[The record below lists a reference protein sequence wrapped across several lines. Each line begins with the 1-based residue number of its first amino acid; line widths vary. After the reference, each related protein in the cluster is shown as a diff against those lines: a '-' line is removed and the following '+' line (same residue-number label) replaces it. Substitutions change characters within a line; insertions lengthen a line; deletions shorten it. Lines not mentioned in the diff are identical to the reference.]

1 MNVNNTN
8 ENDITDLFDDDA
20 FAEAKSN
27 LEKNDAVYRQND
39 EFQYRKEQKKREQ
52 PTIKQK
58 IARINVVVWLIF
70 EILLLAM
77 MFTPDDVFDAIA
89 QSLPNDAIAQTL
101 GLSIYTVIWL
111 SFIYLSWFSLP
122 EVILCDSD
130 FDLLVRDPKKK
141 FLYPLCIFERAWW
154 NILPNI
160 ILATL
165 TWRSMWLLAL
175 DENNTFYY
183 AFLWAPIV
191 MFVYNEIIFLEE
203 GDWYDWHNLLWIGNA
218 VALIVA
224 IALR

>member
-70 EILLLAM
+70 ETFLLAM
-77 MFTPDDVFDAIA
+77 MFIPDDVFDAIS
-89 QSLPNDAIAQTL
+89 QSLPNDAISQTL

-111 SFIYLSWFSLP
+111 SFLYLSWFSLP

-154 NILPNI
+154 SILPNI

-165 TWRSMWLLAL
+165 IWRSMWLLAL

-183 AFLWAPIV
+183 ASIWAPIV
-191 MFVYNEIIFLEE
+191 IFVYNEIIFLKE

-218 VALIVA
+218 VALIAV
-224 IALR
+224 LVSR

>member
-70 EILLLAM
+70 ETFLLAM
-77 MFTPDDVFDAIA
+77 MFIPDDVFDTISK
-89 QSLPNDAIAQTL
+89 SLPNNAISQTL

-111 SFIYLSWFSLP
+111 SFLYLSWFSLP

-154 NILPNI
+154 SILPNI

-165 TWRSMWLLAL
+165 IWRSMWLLAL

-183 AFLWAPIV
+183 VSIWAPIV
-191 MFVYNEIIFLEE
+191 IFVYNEIIFLKE

-218 VALIVA
+218 VALIA
-224 IALR
+224 ILVSR

>member
-39 EFQYRKEQKKREQ
+39 EFQYRKERKRREQ

-58 IARINVVVWLIF
+58 IARINVVVWFIF
-70 EILLLAM
+70 EVLLLAM
-77 MFTPDDVFDAIA
+77 MFIPDDTI
-89 QSLPNDAIAQTL
+89 SQTL
-101 GLSIYTVIWL
+101 GLSIYIVLWL
-111 SFIYLSWFSLP
+111 SFLYLSWFSIP

-141 FLYPLCIFERAWW
+141 FLYPLCIFEQAWW
-154 NILPNI
+154 SILPNI

-165 TWRSMWLLAL
+165 IWRSMWNLAL
-175 DENNTFYY
+175 GENNTFYY
-183 AFLWAPIV
+183 AFIWASIII
-191 MFVYNEIIFLEE
+191 FVYNEIIFLKE
-203 GDWYDWHNLLWIGNA
+203 GDWYDWHNLLWIGNV
-218 VALIVA
+218 VAFIVA

>member
-58 IARINVVVWLIF
+58 IARINVVVWIIF
-70 EILLLAM
+70 EVFLLAM
-77 MFTPDDVFDAIA
+77 MFIPDDTI
-89 QSLPNDAIAQTL
+89 SQTL
-101 GLSIYTVIWL
+101 GLSIYIVLWL
-111 SFIYLSWFSLP
+111 SFLYLSWFSLP

-141 FLYPLCIFERAWW
+141 FLYPLCIFEQAWW
-154 NILPNI
+154 SILPNI

-165 TWRSMWLLAL
+165 IWRSMWLLAL

-183 AFLWAPIV
+183 ASIWAPIV
-191 MFVYNEIIFLEE
+191 IFVYNEIIFLKE
-203 GDWYDWHNLLWIGNA
+203 GDWYDWHNLLWIGNVIA
-218 VALIVA
+218 FIVA

>member
-70 EILLLAM
+70 EVLLLAM
-77 MFTPDDVFDAIA
+77 MFTPDDVFDAISH
-89 QSLPNDAIAQTL
+89 SLPNNAIAQSL

-111 SFIYLSWFSLP
+111 SFLYLSWFSIP

-141 FLYPLCIFERAWW
+141 FLYPFCIFERAWW
-154 NILPNI
+154 SILPNI

-165 TWRSMWLLAL
+165 IWRSMWLLAL

-183 AFLWAPIV
+183 AFIWAPIII
-191 MFVYNEIIFLEE
+191 FVYNEIIFLKE
-203 GDWYDWHNLLWIGNA
+203 GDWYDWHNLLWIGNVIA
-218 VALIVA
+218 FIVA

>member
-58 IARINVVVWLIF
+58 IARINVVVWIIF
-70 EILLLAM
+70 EVFLLAM
-77 MFTPDDVFDAIA
+77 MFTPDDVFDAIS
-89 QSLPNDAIAQTL
+89 QSLPNNAIAQSL

-111 SFIYLSWFSLP
+111 SFLYLSWFSIP

-141 FLYPLCIFERAWW
+141 FLYPFCIFERAWW
-154 NILPNI
+154 SILPNI

-165 TWRSMWLLAL
+165 IWRSMWLLAL

-183 AFLWAPIV
+183 AFIWAPIII
-191 MFVYNEIIFLEE
+191 FVYNEIIFLKE
-203 GDWYDWHNLLWIGNA
+203 GDWYDWHNLLWIGNVIA
-218 VALIVA
+218 FIVA

>member
-1 MNVNNTN
+1 MNVNNTS

-27 LEKNDAVYRQND
+27 LKKNDAVYRQND

-70 EILLLAM
+70 EACWFTMTYLIHTYSEEAPDSILPLVLFL
-77 MFTPDDVFDAIA
+77 FTA
-89 QSLPNDAIAQTL
+89 L
-101 GLSIYTVIWL
+101 WL
-111 SFIYLSWFSLP
+111 SFLYLSYFSFP

-141 FLYPLCIFERAWW
+141 FLYPLCIFERTWW

-160 ILATL
+160 ILATFAWRDAWVL
-165 TWRSMWLLAL
+165 TI
-175 DENNTFYY
+175 DENNTFYS
-183 AFLWAPIV
+183 AFIWAPIV
-191 MFVYNEIIFLEE
+191 IFIFNEIVFLKE

-218 VALIVA
+218 VALIAV
-224 IALR
+224 LVLH

>member
-1 MNVNNTN
+1 MNVNNTS

-70 EILLLAM
+70 ETLLLAM
-77 MFTPDDVFDAIA
+77 MFIPDDVFDAIS
-89 QSLPNDAIAQTL
+89 QSLPNDAISQTL

-111 SFIYLSWFSLP
+111 SFLYLSWFSLP

-154 NILPNI
+154 SILPNI

-165 TWRSMWLLAL
+165 IWRSMWLLAL

-183 AFLWAPIV
+183 ASIWAPIV
-191 MFVYNEIIFLEE
+191 IFVYNEIIFLKE

-218 VALIVA
+218 VALIAV
-224 IALR
+224 LVLH

>member
-70 EILLLAM
+70 ETFLLAM
-77 MFTPDDVFDAIA
+77 MFIPDDVFDAIS
-89 QSLPNDAIAQTL
+89 QSLPNNAISQTL

-111 SFIYLSWFSLP
+111 SFLYLSWFSLP

-154 NILPNI
+154 SILPNI

-165 TWRSMWLLAL
+165 IWRSMWLLAL

-183 AFLWAPIV
+183 ASIWAPIV
-191 MFVYNEIIFLEE
+191 IFVYNEIIFLKE

-218 VALIVA
+218 VALIAV
-224 IALR
+224 LVSR